1 MATYYGT
8 YGQKVQYLASDPS
21 DPQIGQVWYNSTS
34 ATLKVRSSTS
44 AGTWS
49 TGGNLPQGFN
59 GSAAAGIQT
68 AALSFGGTNPVAPGP
83 IGPTANTNSYNGTS
97 WSPVSAMNTARFY
110 LYGTGTQTAA
120 LGFGGYTTGPST
132 ATEEW
137 NGSSWTTVN
146 TMPTGNYDGAAAGT
160 QTAAIGF
167 GGFPSTTITFLYDGT
182 NWTTGGN
189 LNTGRYSLAGSGI
202 QTAALAFGGSP
213 GFINSTE
220 LWNGTSWT
228 SNPTGLNTARRG
240 LAGAGTQTS
249 TVAFGGNVPAP
260 SGPLVA
266 SVSAT
271 EIWNGSSWTNN
282 PNGMGTARYNMGRAG
297 TGTAALAITGANQPS
312 NPTPYLTATE
322 EYVGPGVA
330 ETKTVTVS

>member
-21 DPQIGQVWYNSTS
+21 DPQVGQVWYNSTS
-34 ATLKVRSSTS
+34 ATLKVRSATS

-68 AALSFGGTNPVAPGP
+68 AALSFGGTDPSGP
-83 IGPTANTNSYNGTS
+83 GPTANTNSYNGIS

-110 LYGTGTQTAA
+110 LFGNGSQTAA
-120 LGFGGYTTGPST
+120 LGFGGYIGGESS
-132 ATEEW
+132 AVEEW
-137 NGSSWTTVN
+137 NGTSWSPATSMPTNNRNGASDGPQTATIAFGGINNLTLLYNGTSWTSNPNVLN
-146 TMPTGNYDGAAAGT
+146 TSRDSLGGSGT
-160 QTAAIGF
+160 QTAAV
-167 GGFPSTTITFLYDGT
+167 
-182 NWTTGGN
+182 
-189 LNTGRYSLAGSGI
+189 
-202 QTAALAFGGSP
+202 AFGGAP
-213 GFINSTE
+213 FRTATE
-220 LWNGTSWT
+220 TWNGSTWT
-228 SNPTGLNTARRG
+228 SNPTGLNTGRQG

-249 TVAFGGNVPAP
+249 TVAFGGNIAAP

-271 EIWNGSSWTNN
+271 EIWNGSSWTSN
-282 PNGMGTARYNMGRAG
+282 PNGMGTARYNLSRAG
-297 TGTAALAITGANQPS
+297 TGTAALAMTGATQPS

-322 EYVGPGVA
+322 EYIGPGVA

>member
-1 MATYYGT
+1 
-8 YGQKVQYLASDPS
+8 
-21 DPQIGQVWYNSTS
+21 VWYNSTS
-34 ATLKVRSSTS
+34 ATLKVRSATS

-68 AALSFGGTNPVAPGP
+68 AALSFGGINPAGP
-83 IGPTANTNSYNGTS
+83 GPTASTNSYNGTS

-132 ATEEW
+132 ATEEY

-146 TMPTGNYDGAAAGT
+146 TMPTGNYDGSAAGT
-160 QTAAIGF
+160 QTAAIGV
-167 GGFPSTTITFLYDGT
+167 GGFPSQAITFLYDGT

-189 LNTGRYSLAGSGI
+189 LNTGRYALKASGT
-202 QTAALAFGGSP
+202 QTAALAFGGFP
-213 GFINSTE
+213 FRTTTE
-220 LWNGTSWT
+220 TWNGTSWT
-228 SNPTGLNTARRG
+228 SNPTGLNTGRQG
-240 LAGAGTQTS
+240 LGGAGTQTS
-249 TVAFGGNVPAP
+249 TVAFGGNIAAP

-271 EIWNGSSWTNN
+271 EIWNGSTWTSN
-282 PNGMGTARYNMGRAG
+282 PNGMGTARYNMGSTG
-297 TGTAALAITGANQPS
+297 TGTAALAMTGANQPS
-312 NPTPYLTATE
+312 NPTPFLTATE

>member
-1 MATYYGT
+1 
-8 YGQKVQYLASDPS
+8 
-21 DPQIGQVWYNSTS
+21 VWYNSTS
-34 ATLKVRSSTS
+34 ATLKVRSATS

-68 AALSFGGTNPVAPGP
+68 AALSFGGIDSSGPGR
-83 IGPTANTNSYNGTS
+83 TANTNSYNGTS
-97 WSPVSAMNTARFY
+97 WSPVSAMNTARYY
-110 LYGTGTQTAA
+110 LYGVGTQTAA
-120 LGFGGYTTGPST
+120 LGFGGYTASIST

-137 NGSSWTTVN
+137 NGSSWTTV
-146 TMPTGNYDGAAAGT
+146 TAMPSGNYNGAAAGI

-167 GGFPSTTITFLYDGT
+167 GGSPSPAITFLYDGT

-189 LNTGRYSLAGSGI
+189 LNTGRYSLWGSGT
-202 QTAALAFGGSP
+202 QTAGLAFGGGTVP
-213 GFINSTE
+213 QPRTATE

-228 SNPTGLNTARRG
+228 SNPTGLNTGRVG
-240 LAGAGTQTS
+240 LAGAGTQTA

-271 EIWNGSSWTNN
+271 EIWNGSTWTSN
-282 PNGMGTARYNMGRAG
+282 PNGMGTARYNMTGVG
-297 TGTAALAITGANQPS
+297 TGTAALAMTGATQPS
-312 NPTPYLTATE
+312 NPTPFLTATE
-322 EYVGPGVA
+322 EYIGPGFA

>member
-21 DPQIGQVWYNSTS
+21 DPQVGQVWYNSTS
-34 ATLKVRSSTS
+34 ATLKVRSATS

-68 AALSFGGTNPVAPGP
+68 AALSFGGTDPSGPGR
-83 IGPTANTNSYNGTS
+83 TANTNSYNGTS
-97 WSPVSAMNTARFY
+97 WSPVSAMNTSRFY
-110 LYGTGTQTAA
+110 LYGAGTQTAA
-120 LGFGGYTTGPST
+120 LGFGGYTTSPST

-146 TMPTGNYDGAAAGT
+146 TMPTGNYNGVAAGT
-160 QTAAIGF
+160 QTAGIGF

-189 LNTGRYSLAGSGI
+189 LNTGRDALGGSGV

-213 GFINSTE
+213 GFKNSTE

-249 TVAFGGNVPAP
+249 TVAFGGNIPAP

-271 EIWNGSSWTNN
+271 EIWNGSTWTSN
-282 PNGMGTARYNMGRAG
+282 PNGMGTARYNLAGAG
-297 TGTAALAITGANQPS
+297 TGTAALAISGATQPS
-312 NPTPYLTATE
+312 NPTPFLTATE
-322 EYVGPGVA
+322 EYIGPGFA